1 MSAAPLPGVRAG
13 TRVVVVCLDPG
24 VPVFGGKG
32 CSVHVQEVLRV
43 LAATGADV
51 HVVTTRPGGRAST
64 APAGLGGVVVHHLR
78 LPSGRT
84 SAQREEDLVVA
95 DARAGALVR
104 GLLRGQERDGF
115 VYERYALFS
124 CSALEAARDLGVP
137 SVLEVNAPLP
147 LEQARHRS
155 LTDTAGADERTARAL
170 RAARHAVAV
179 SRPVAD
185 WASAVAGVPVDA
197 VPNGVDV
204 DRFHPADPRRPDDGG
219 ELVVAF
225 AGAFR
230 PWHGVG
236 LLVEAAARLRE
247 VPGRDVRLLLVGDG
261 PTRAADLAE
270 AARLGVAVDAPGALA
285 PADVPAALRGADVAV
300 APYPPGRAYF
310 SPLKVAEYLACGLP
324 TVAAAVGDL
333 AERYRDEHELLL
345 VPPGDAAA
353 LAAALQRLRAEPAL
367 RGRLA
372 AAGRRAVVERASWR
386 RTVEL
391 SLAPAV
397 RRELR
402 EELREEV
409 PA

>member
-1 MSAAPLPGVRAG
+1 MSGSGTGAGPLPGVRAG
-13 TRVVVVCLDPG
+13 TRVVLVCLDPG

-51 HVVTTRPGGRAST
+51 HVVTTRPGGQP
-64 APAGLGGVVVHHLR
+64 PAGLGGVAVHHLR

-84 SAQREEDLVVA
+84 RAEREVDLVAA

-104 GLLRGQERDGF
+104 DLLRGRERDGF

-124 CSALEAARDLGVP
+124 CSALETARDLGVP

-155 LTDTAGADERTARAL
+155 LTDVAGADERTARAL

-204 DRFHPADPRRPDDGG
+204 DRFHPADPRRADDG

-236 LLVEAAARLRE
+236 LLVEAAARLRGL
-247 VPGRDVRLLLVGDG
+247 PGRDVRLLLVGDG

-270 AARLGVAVDAPGALA
+270 AARRGVAVDAPGALA

-333 AERYRDEHELLL
+333 AERYRDGEELLL
-345 VPPGDAAA
+345 VPPGDADA
-353 LAAALQRLRAEPAL
+353 LTAALQRLRTGPAL

-397 RRELR
+397 RRLPGR
-402 EELREEV
+402 VAEEV